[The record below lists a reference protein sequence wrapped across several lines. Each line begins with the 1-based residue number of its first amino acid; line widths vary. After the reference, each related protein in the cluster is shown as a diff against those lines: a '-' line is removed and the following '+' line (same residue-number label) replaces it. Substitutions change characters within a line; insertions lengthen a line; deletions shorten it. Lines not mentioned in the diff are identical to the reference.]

1 MQNFHAQFSCREQLS
16 FHKKAKMV
24 QGLSHVNAV
33 LLMESLK
40 TKPDRNKNEQVGKQK
55 RTKKM
60 CCFNLITVIN
70 NLSFLSFD
78 F

>member
-1 MQNFHAQFSCREQLS
+1 
-16 FHKKAKMV
+16 MV
-24 QGLSHVNAV
+24 QGLGLVNAV

-40 TKPDRNKNEQVGKQK
+40 AKPNRNKNEQVGKQK
-55 RTKKM
+55 KTKKM
-60 CCFNLITVIN
+60 SCLNLITVIN